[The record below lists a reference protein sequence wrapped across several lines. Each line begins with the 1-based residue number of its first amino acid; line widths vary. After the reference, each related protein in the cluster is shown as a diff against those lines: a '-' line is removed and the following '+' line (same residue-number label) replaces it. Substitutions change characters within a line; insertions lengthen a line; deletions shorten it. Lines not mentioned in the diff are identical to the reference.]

1 MAFFFF
7 SFGIYYDS
15 RCKWCRFISM
25 MIALAKYSVECNILA
40 LIYINRMTG
49 RNRMALTMKNW
60 RGLWVAAIIIAQKVW
75 DDQPLKTSSFVRILP
90 NTTKEQLKHVE
101 MSGFTF
107 LDFNTTVRPSVY
119 AKYYFELR
127 QLFTEIT
134 GNNSRF
140 KWKMEPLT
148 IAEARRLEYR
158 TALPGVSSRAHTNSH
173 PSHKPSFSSVSA
185 TPAQPSFLHGASG
198 TVTPSYTPMG
208 KSRTL
213 DEVDVKSVARY
224 VIN

>member
-1 MAFFFF
+1 M
-7 SFGIYYDS
+7 
-15 RCKWCRFISM
+15 IS
-25 MIALAKYSVECNILA
+25 LAEYSVECNILA

-49 RNRMALTMKNW
+49 RNKMALTMRNW

-90 NTTKEQLKHVE
+90 NTTKEQLKSIE
-101 MSGFTF
+101 MAGFTM

-127 QLFTEIT
+127 QLFKEIV
-134 GNNSRF
+134 GNNPRY

-148 IAEARRLEYR
+148 IAEAKRLEYR
-158 TALPGVSSRAHTNSH
+158 TALPGVSSRAHSNSSH
-173 PSHKPSFSSVSA
+173 PHLSHKSSFSS
-185 TPAQPSFLHGASG
+185 AQPSFLQGSSG
-198 TVTPSYTPMG
+198 TTTPSFTPMG